1 VVFITL
7 GAIGSG
13 SRRTPPESTW
23 KWTLLNI
30 MSIPPRRPK
39 KAKRDALVC
48 GVNSKDLKRI
58 EFPELGD
65 DGADDGGD
73 AVGVT
78 TNMIGTIDEV
88 PCTDRFPIYD
98 TN

>member
-73 AVGVT
+73 TGRVVADA
-78 TNMIGTIDEV
+78 IGTTDEV
-88 PCTDRFPIYD
+88 PCTSKFP
-98 TN
+98 TNGAN